1 MSGERD
7 MWTIM
12 RSGAAAA
19 AENMAI
25 DEALLL
31 SARFREDPVLRF
43 YSWRS
48 EAASFGYFQRY
59 VEIEQATSLRPLI
72 RRPTGGGLVP
82 HARDWTYSIVVPPT
96 HEWFALRAEES
107 YCRVHRWVVG
117 ALDRLGVKATL
128 ASRGRDGQ
136 GRCFAGFEKNDVL
149 FGGGKIAGA
158 AQRRKREGLLIQGS
172 VQHGES
178 WDRGAWENAM
188 LAYAEEEFGV
198 RFAVETAPLVEPAV
212 VDRLIAEK
220 YESEN
225 YLRQR

>member
-7 MWTIM
+7 TWTTM
-12 RSGAAAA
+12 RSGAAGA

-25 DEALLL
+25 DEALLV
-31 SARFREDPVLRF
+31 SARSRGYPVLRF

-48 EAASFGYFQRY
+48 DAASFGYFQRY
-59 VEIEQATSLRPLI
+59 AEIERATSLRPLI

-82 HARDWTYSIVVPPT
+82 HDRDWTYSIVVPPT
-96 HEWFALRAEES
+96 HGWFALRAEES

-128 ASRGRDGQ
+128 ASGELDGQ

-149 FGGGKIAGA
+149 FDGGKIAGA
-158 AQRRKREGLLIQGS
+158 AQRRKKEGLLIQGS
-172 VQHGES
+172 VQYGES

-188 LAYAEEEFGV
+188 LAYGEEEFGV
-198 RFAVETAPLVEPAV
+198 RFAVEAAPLVESAV
-212 VDRLIAEK
+212 VDRLITEK
-220 YESEN
+220 YQSEN
-225 YLRQR
+225 YLRRR